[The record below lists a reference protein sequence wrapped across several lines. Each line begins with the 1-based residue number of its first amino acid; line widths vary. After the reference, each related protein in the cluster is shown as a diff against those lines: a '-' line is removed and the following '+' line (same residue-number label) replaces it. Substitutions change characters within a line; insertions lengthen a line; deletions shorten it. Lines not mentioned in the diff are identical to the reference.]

1 MIILQEQAAMTCRA
15 IVSADCQSTR
25 SFRPKGGAQKGTEA
39 VWTAA
44 GRPQGEGYGYPKSHG
59 GAT

>member
-1 MIILQEQAAMTCRA
+1 MIILQDSK
-15 IVSADCQSTR
+15 ITR